1 MARQQIQEKRKAVTK
16 IASVEPAP
24 GAVEYIGKRTKT
36 GNSMGFRFES
46 ALFRSHPEF
55 SGTVRARV
63 LAPGRLLV
71 EADLPK
77 VETAEEDDPVLGP
90 FLALI
95 AKDMA
100 ENPQKIRLLD
110 EERMRRLA
118 KLVEGVDADADENLG
133 DEDLLS

>member
-1 MARQQIQEKRKAVTK
+1 MARRQISERRNSTEVPST
-16 IASVEPAP
+16 P
-24 GAVEYIGKRTKT
+24 VEYIGKKTKT

-63 LAPGRLLV
+63 VAPGQLLV
-71 EADLPK
+71 TADP
-77 VETAEEDDPVLGP
+77 VEVERAEEDDPVLGP

-100 ENPQKIRLLD
+100 ENPHRIKPL
-110 EERMRRLA
+110 
-118 KLVEGVDADADENLG
+118 DENLMKEIAELTKGVEVAEDEDFG
-133 DEDLLS
+133 DEDLLSWP